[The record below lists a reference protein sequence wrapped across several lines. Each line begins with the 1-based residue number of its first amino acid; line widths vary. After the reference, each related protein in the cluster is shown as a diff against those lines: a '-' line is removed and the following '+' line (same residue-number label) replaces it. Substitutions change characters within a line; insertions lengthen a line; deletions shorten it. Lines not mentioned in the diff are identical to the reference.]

1 MREKARSILQ
11 KGTVIPA
18 LPLVLRED
26 RSFDEAGQRR
36 LIRYYL
42 EAGAGGLAVAVH
54 TTQFEI
60 RQPAIGLFEP
70 LIRIARQEIGR
81 FEQKTGKTVVCVCGI
96 CGPKEVA
103 CREAEL
109 AKEAGYDAVL
119 LSPNGLNDLSEAE
132 HLQRAEAV
140 SEILPV
146 IGFYLQTAV
155 GGRRFSYDYWQ
166 KLCRL
171 KGVAAIKAAPF
182 NRYQTLDIVRA
193 VADSGRKNEL
203 ALYTGNDD
211 NIVSDLLTEF
221 EVGGEKIRFSGGLL
235 GHWAVWTHS
244 AVRLYERICRE
255 REAGQI
261 SAELLTIAAQVTD
274 CNAAFFDTA
283 NAFSGCI
290 TGIHE
295 VLRQQGLMPGIWT
308 LQPEESLSPGQAE
321 EIDRVW
327 RSYPHLADDE
337 FVRQFLQREKEE
349 EID

>member
-1 MREKARSILQ
+1 MREEARNILK

-18 LPLVLRED
+18 MPLVLRQD

-36 LIRYYL
+36 LVRYYL
-42 EAGAGGLAVAVH
+42 EAGVGGLAVAVH

-60 RQPAIGLFEP
+60 RQPEIGLFAP
-70 LIRIARQEIGR
+70 LIRLVREEIRQ
-81 FEQKTGKTVVCVCGI
+81 FEQKKNKTVVCICGV
-96 CGPKEVA
+96 CGPKEAA
-103 CREAEL
+103 CHEAEL
-109 AKEAGYDAVL
+109 AKKAGYDAVL
-119 LSPNGLNDLSEAE
+119 LSPNGLNELGETE

-155 GGRRFSYDYWQ
+155 GGRRFSYNYWQ

-171 KGVAAIKAAPF
+171 PGVVAIKAAPF

-193 VADSGRKNEL
+193 VAGSGRQKEL
-203 ALYTGNDD
+203 VLYTGNDD

-221 EVGGEKIRFSGGLL
+221 EIDGEKIRFAGGLL
-235 GHWAVWTHS
+235 GHWAVWTHK
-244 AVRLYERICRE
+244 VVELYDRICRE
-255 REAGQI
+255 RESGQI

-283 NAFSGCI
+283 NGFRGCI

-295 VLRQQGLMPGIWT
+295 VLRRQGLMPGIWT

-327 RSYPHLADDE
+327 RSYPHLADDA
-337 FVRQFLQREKEE
+337 FVKQFLQKETEKEH
-349 EID
+349 

>member
-1 MREKARSILQ
+1 MREKARNILQ

-36 LIRYYL
+36 LVRYYL

-60 RQPAIGLFEP
+60 RQTSVGLFEP
-70 LIRIARQEIGR
+70 LIRIVRDEISR
-81 FEQKTGKTVVCVCGI
+81 FEQRTERTVVCICGVCG
-96 CGPKEVA
+96 PQETV

-119 LSPNGLNDLSEAE
+119 LSPNGLTLSEEE
-132 HLQRAEAV
+132 HLRRAEAV
-140 SEILPV
+140 SRILPV
-146 IGFYLQTAV
+146 IGFYLQAAV
-155 GGRRFSYDYWQ
+155 GGRKFSYSYWQ
-166 KLCRL
+166 KLCAL
-171 KGVAAIKAAPF
+171 KGIAAIKAAPF
-182 NRYQTLDIVRA
+182 NRYETLDVVRA
-193 VADSGRKNEL
+193 AADSGRGNEL

-211 NIVSDLLTEF
+211 NIVFDLLTEF
-221 EVGGEKIRFSGGLL
+221 DVDGKKIRFAGGLL

-244 AVRLYERICRE
+244 AVKLYERICRE
-255 REAGQI
+255 RESGQI

-283 NAFSGCI
+283 NHFKGCI

-295 VLRQQGLMPGIWT
+295 VLHRQGLMPGIWT
-308 LQPEESLSPGQAE
+308 LQPKETLSPGQAE

-337 FVRQFLQREKEE
+337 FVRQFLQRERERE
-349 EID
+349 N